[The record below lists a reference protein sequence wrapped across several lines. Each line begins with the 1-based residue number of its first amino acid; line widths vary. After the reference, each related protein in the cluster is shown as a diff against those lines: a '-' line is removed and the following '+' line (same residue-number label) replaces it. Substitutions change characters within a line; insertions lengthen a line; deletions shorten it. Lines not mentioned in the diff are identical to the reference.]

1 MRNIIVCNHFCKL
14 HEINKQ
20 TNKNW
25 NNVLQQLAGHNPSRI
40 HQQVTPV
47 NYTFSLHRGGWLL
60 VHMHWMKEKEKER
73 KKNCSKID
81 INDYWYWSGTRRVTG
96 NAIYIQKNG
105 KRSVIVR
112 WGECAT
118 VEWGRNWKFSHHLVQ
133 WEQPEAKRCNKTK
146 HAMRPFDFCRFSSF
160 PFLYFVFWLFDS
172 DVRSTA
178 SITCHHLVKLKKK
191 ADHKI

>member
-1 MRNIIVCNHFCKL
+1 MFCNSL
-14 HEINKQ
+14 
-20 TNKNW
+20 
-25 NNVLQQLAGHNPSRI
+25 
-40 HQQVTPV
+40 QVTIHHASISK
-47 NYTFSLHRGGWLL
+47 SLLWTIRFLFIEVGGCLSICTEWRKRKR
-60 VHMHWMKEKEKER
+60 KE

-160 PFLYFVFWLFDS
+160 PFLCFVFWLFDS